1 VKFLEWPNW
10 KNPIPIIKSN
20 NGRGQEC
27 EHVKSNANQLGPW
40 VRGQQKNGKK
50 EWKIVNFLDLYP
62 GQIAVPQ
69 IPKDIPQ

>member
-1 VKFLEWPNW
+1 
-10 KNPIPIIKSN
+10 
-20 NGRGQEC
+20 
-27 EHVKSNANQLGPW
+27 VKSNANQLGPW

-69 IPKDIPQ
+69 IPKDIPR